1 MSAEPAAEVAMPDNN
16 AKPDDK
22 NMPDDK
28 KMPVGPDDHEPV
40 PFPTPPNAQSNPQFT
55 SPSPMADNAL
65 SRFLGG
71 PPVNVLVRLV
81 FLSLIV
87 GALLMCSNACVAY
100 AERRLSS
107 GVASLLVAITPVWFV
122 TFDWLR
128 GSGERPR
135 LGVVGGLVAGVI
147 GVAILLGP
155 GQLGGGPS
163 IDAFG
168 AAIVL
173 GGTISW
179 AFGSI
184 YSRHAPRPASALM
197 GSAMHMLCGGL
208 VLLAVSLVTGQFDGF
223 TLTQVSG
230 RSWIAFGY
238 LVIFGSLVGFS
249 SFVYLLRVTT
259 PARVATYAYVN
270 PVVAVLLGWL
280 FAGEE
285 IGIRVG
291 VAAAV
296 IIGAVAVITTFG
308 GAVKPGAGRDTEASA
323 TTAMVEEVP

>member
-1 MSAEPAAEVAMPDNN
+1 MEVSTKRPGAGLIAGFGALYFFWGSTYLFIRFAVETIPPIGMAGVRFTIAGAALYLWTRWRGAER
-16 AKPDDK
+16 
-22 NMPDDK
+22 
-28 KMPVGPDDHEPV
+28 
-40 PFPTPPNAQSNPQFT
+40 PTAIQWRS
-55 SPSPMADNAL
+55 
-65 SRFLGG
+65 
-71 PPVNVLVRLV
+71 
-81 FLSLIV
+81 SLIV
-87 GALLMCSNACVAY
+87 GALLMCSNACVAF
-100 AERRLSS
+100 AERRVPS
-107 GVASLLVAITPVWFV
+107 GVASLLVAVTPVWMV

-135 LGVVGGLVAGVI
+135 LGVVGGLIAGVI

-155 GQLGGGPS
+155 GLTSGGTAVDPL
-163 IDAFG
+163 G

-173 GGTISW
+173 GGTVSW
-179 AFGSI
+179 SFGSI

-208 VLLAVSLVTGQFDGF
+208 VLLVVSLPIGQFDGF
-223 TLTQVSG
+223 TLAQVSG
-230 RSWIAFGY
+230 RSWLGFGY

-285 IGIRVG
+285 IGFRVA

-296 IIGAVAVITTFG
+296 IVGAVAAITTFSG
-308 GAVKPGAGRDTEASA
+308 PVRRDEKEPAALSA